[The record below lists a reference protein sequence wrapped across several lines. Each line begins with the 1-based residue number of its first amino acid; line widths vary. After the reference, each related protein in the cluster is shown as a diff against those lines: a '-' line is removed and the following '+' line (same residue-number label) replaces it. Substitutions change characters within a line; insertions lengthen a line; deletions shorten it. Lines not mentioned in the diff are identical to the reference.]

1 MEGGKWEETVKQGNA
16 AVGVA
21 GELLLGTAGDV
32 GAVIEEVRD
41 ST

>member
-1 MEGGKWEETVKQGNA
+1 MKLGNA

-21 GELLLGTAGDV
+21 GELLLGFACDV
-32 GAVIEEVRD
+32 GAVIEDVRD